1 MKLLICMIPTK
12 KLEQVK
18 KTLWESG
25 IRGVTLSDASG
36 YGYQKVQV
44 DALRGGDYKVQ
55 YQPRVRLEIALP
67 DNEVEAVVDLLLETV
82 RTGRIG
88 DGKFFVLPL
97 EEVIRVRTGERG
109 EMAL

>member
-1 MKLLICMIPTK
+1 MKLLVCMIPTK
-12 KLEQVK
+12 KIEQVRK
-18 KTLWESG
+18 VLWESG
-25 IRGVTLSDASG
+25 IRGVTLSEASG

-44 DALRGGDYKVQ
+44 DSLRGGDYKVQ

-67 DNEVEAVVDLLLETV
+67 DEEIEAVVDLLLETV

-88 DGKFFVLPL
+88 DGKFFILPL
-97 EEVIRVRTGERG
+97 DEVIRVRTGERG